1 MSDDKRESYDAYIS
15 RMMREQSEKSN
26 NHITSEADAMKE
38 DMKRLTEAY
47 YEAMKRIKV
56 LNDEVRHLKT
66 YLTTT
71 HEMRKL
77 ITPETSEEKLRHYIN
92 VSADLR
98 KNISEPKVQE
108 KYDGESPSTIASFY
122 KN

>member
-1 MSDDKRESYDAYIS
+1 MNIYDEIGVKKVINTLGNSTVLGGNTTSGEVKEAIESA
-15 RMMREQSEKSN
+15 SN
-26 NHITSEADAMKE
+26 NYVDMKE
-38 DMKRLTEAY
+38 LTEAY
-47 YEAMKRIKV
+47 YTAIKRIKT

-98 KNISEPKVQE
+98 KDIDKEE
-108 KYDGESPSTIASFY
+108 LDASTIASFY

>member
-1 MSDDKRESYDAYIS
+1 
-15 RMMREQSEKSN
+15 
-26 NHITSEADAMKE
+26 
-38 DMKRLTEAY
+38 MKRLTEAY

-98 KNISEPKVQE
+98 KNISEPKVEE